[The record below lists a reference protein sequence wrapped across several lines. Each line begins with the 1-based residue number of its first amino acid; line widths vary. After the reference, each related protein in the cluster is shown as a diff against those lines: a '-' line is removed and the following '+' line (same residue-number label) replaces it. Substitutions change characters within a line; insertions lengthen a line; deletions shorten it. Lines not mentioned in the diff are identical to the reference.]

1 MPYVIE
7 LLLPVPR
14 ERPSLVSVGTVRDE
28 LAAKFGG
35 VTLYVNSPAE
45 GLWEDDGEVEH
56 DVIVVAEVMT
66 ESLDRTWWAAYRKQL
81 EARFD
86 QEEIVIR
93 ATQVQRL
100 RTHVPR

>member
-14 ERPSLVSVGTVRDE
+14 ERPSSVNFDAVRDE
-28 LAAKFGG
+28 LTAQFGG

-45 GLWEDDGEVEH
+45 GLWEVDGEVEH

-66 ESLDRTWWAAYRKQL
+66 EDLDRNWWAAYRKQL

-100 RTHVPR
+100 